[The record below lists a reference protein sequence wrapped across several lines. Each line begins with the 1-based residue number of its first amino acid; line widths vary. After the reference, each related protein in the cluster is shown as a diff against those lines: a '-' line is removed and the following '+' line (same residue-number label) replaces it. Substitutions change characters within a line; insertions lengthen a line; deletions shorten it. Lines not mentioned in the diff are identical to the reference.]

1 MGLTVLLRESD
12 AGRAES
18 IVVPCAGRA
27 TGCSFSMY
35 TCTHVHMYTSS
46 PARKNLGVL
55 FLPSSL
61 PHPNLRTNG
70 NAELRSEG
78 AAMPPSPSAPR
89 HPFCP
94 VFITTPSWGSCNL
107 MGTNKPHRA
116 SSKAPE
122 PPKNSEPCM
131 RSTGRLFVRQLHAGR
146 NETEPS
152 RAEVGP
158 FYLYITPL
166 QYLCPPIYPRL

>member
-1 MGLTVLLRESD
+1 MLEGQ
-12 AGRAES
+12 RASWSPVQAEPLGAAS
-18 IVVPCAGRA
+18 A
-27 TGCSFSMY
+27 
-35 TCTHVHMYTSS
+35 CTHCIHVHMYTSS

-61 PHPNLRTNG
+61 PHPNLRTDG

-89 HPFCP
+89 HTFCP

>member
-1 MGLTVLLRESD
+1 
-12 AGRAES
+12 
-18 IVVPCAGRA
+18 
-27 TGCSFSMY
+27 
-35 TCTHVHMYTSS
+35 
-46 PARKNLGVL
+46 
-55 FLPSSL
+55 
-61 PHPNLRTNG
+61 
-70 NAELRSEG
+70 
-78 AAMPPSPSAPR
+78 MPPSPSTPGHA
-89 HPFCP
+89 FCP
-94 VFITTPSWGSCNL
+94 IFIATQTSWGSCHL

-166 QYLCPPIYPRL
+166 QYLCAPIYPRL